1 MKLHFIPSDFYI
13 KTNVGKIP
21 DFFFLHGFEH
31 HFPISKQD
39 AVVVH

>member
-13 KTNVGKIP
+13 KTNVGKIS
-21 DFFFLHGFEH
+21 DFFLQGFEH
-31 HFPISKQD
+31 HFPIPKQD